1 MKKIFAMFSILL
13 CCLCCAACSYGYS
26 SIEEAEADGARL
38 GECITI
44 DGVNVSGMSPAEALE
59 AVETAHTEALKAL
72 YYTVSA
78 GEDSLDIS
86 GSLLPVAFNTREVIL
101 EALSL
106 KKYWPAANE
115 ARQLHTSMT
124 ADSGELKAALEQQ
137 SASLQYAPENAG
149 ANYDKAKGGFRYT
162 EHRDGRSI
170 DFDDL
175 TSQISALITGSS
187 GGSVTAK
194 SSPILP
200 EYTTDMVKADTQ
212 LISEFSTSFAGGT
225 YGKANRVFNICKAAD
240 MIDGV
245 TLAPGEE
252 FDMNAAIGDRNK
264 DNGWKTNVVAAQ
276 SDALMEV
283 ASGTSDAAIIDLLM
297 AGAMIGEGTSYPD
310 LKYTDKLTTEEYG
323 VGCRK
328 GSDLVSY
335 INSVFASSYADGTMK
350 ATAEKY
356 GVQEAIVEQKDA
368 EYVKNDDSDVEY
380 IKNKGTLVVGITDFE
395 PMDYKSEDG
404 KEWIGFDA
412 DMAKLVAEKLGVE
425 VQFVEI
431 DWDNKSMELDSKTI
445 DVVWNG
451 MTITDE
457 VTAAMDC
464 TNAYCNNAQVV
475 VVSNK

>member
-13 CCLCCAACSYGYS
+13 CCLCCAACSSGYS

-225 YGKANRVFNICKAAD
+225 YGKANPGIQHMQSGRHDRRGNPRPRG
-240 MIDGV
+240 GV
-245 TLAPGEE
+245 RHERRHRRP
-252 FDMNAAIGDRNK
+252 
-264 DNGWKTNVVAAQ
+264 Q
-276 SDALMEV
+276 
-283 ASGTSDAAIIDLLM
+283 
-297 AGAMIGEGTSYPD
+297 
-310 LKYTDKLTTEEYG
+310 
-323 VGCRK
+323 
-328 GSDLVSY
+328 
-335 INSVFASSYADGTMK
+335 
-350 ATAEKY
+350 
-356 GVQEAIVEQKDA
+356 
-368 EYVKNDDSDVEY
+368 
-380 IKNKGTLVVGITDFE
+380 
-395 PMDYKSEDG
+395 
-404 KEWIGFDA
+404 
-412 DMAKLVAEKLGVE
+412 
-425 VQFVEI
+425 
-431 DWDNKSMELDSKTI
+431 
-445 DVVWNG
+445 
-451 MTITDE
+451 
-457 VTAAMDC
+457 
-464 TNAYCNNAQVV
+464 
-475 VVSNK
+475 

>member
-1 MKKIFAMFSILL
+1 MKKMFAMFSILL
-13 CCLCCAACSYGYS
+13 CCLCCAACSSGYS

-44 DGVNVSGMSPAEALE
+44 DGVNVSGMSPAEAFE

-101 EALSL
+101 EALLL
-106 KKYWPAANE
+106 KKYWPAANG

-264 DNGWKTNVVAAQ
+264 DNGWKTATAIK
-276 SDALMEV
+276 E
-283 ASGTSDAAIIDLLM
+283 GTYVQEYGGGVCQVSTTLYNALLM
-297 AGAMIGEGTSYPD
+297 ADMHIVERHHHSWPLGYVEIGRDATISTGGPD
-310 LKYTDKLTTEEYG
+310 LRFENTSGAALFIRSETDEKQKRITVKLYG
-323 VGCRK
+323 RP
-328 GSDLVSY
+328 L
-335 INSVFASSYADGTMK
+335 ADGVSIELSSKKVKTLDDLGTEVEEDASLKPGEQQIVRK
-350 ATAEKY
+350 ARQGSVAITYKTYYSAE
-356 GVQEAIVEQKDA
+356 G
-368 EYVKNDDSDVEY
+368 
-380 IKNKGTLVVGITDFE
+380 
-395 PMDYKSEDG
+395 
-404 KEWIGFDA
+404 
-412 DMAKLVAEKLGVE
+412 AKLGT
-425 VQFVEI
+425 Q
-431 DWDNKSMELDSKTI
+431 
-445 DVVWNG
+445 
-451 MTITDE
+451 E
-457 VTAAMDC
+457 VTRDTYRSIKGLIKIAPAAAA
-464 TNAYCNNAQVV
+464 TGAEGGE
-475 VVSNK
+475 

>member
-13 CCLCCAACSYGYS
+13 CCLCCAACSSGYS

-86 GSLLPVAFNTREVIL
+86 GSLLPVAFNTREVML
-101 EALSL
+101 EALLL
-106 KKYWPAANE
+106 KKYWPAANG

-212 LISEFSTSFAGGT
+212 LISEFSTSFADGT

-240 MIDGV
+240 MIDG
-245 TLAPGEE
+245 TAIAPGQE

-264 DNGWKTNVVAAQ
+264 DNGWKTA
-276 SDALMEV
+276 
-283 ASGTSDAAIIDLLM
+283 TAIKEGAYVQEYGGGVCQVSTTLYNAVLM
-297 AGAMIGEGTSYPD
+297 ADLEVTERKHHSWPLGYVGIGRDATISTGGPNFKFRNTQAVPVTVSATADAKAKTVTVRIYGRPLPDGQHIELTSKKIRALSSPGTNTEFDYSLAPGQSKITRKPRRGSVAESY
-310 LKYTDKLTTEEYG
+310 KLYYDADNNLIKKE
-323 VGCRK
+323 
-328 GSDLVSY
+328 LVSTDTY
-335 INSVFASSYADGTMK
+335 RSITGIISVSPY
-350 ATAEKY
+350 
-356 GVQEAIVEQKDA
+356 
-368 EYVKNDDSDVEY
+368 
-380 IKNKGTLVVGITDFE
+380 
-395 PMDYKSEDG
+395 
-404 KEWIGFDA
+404 
-412 DMAKLVAEKLGVE
+412 
-425 VQFVEI
+425 
-431 DWDNKSMELDSKTI
+431 
-445 DVVWNG
+445 
-451 MTITDE
+451 
-457 VTAAMDC
+457 
-464 TNAYCNNAQVV
+464 
-475 VVSNK
+475 